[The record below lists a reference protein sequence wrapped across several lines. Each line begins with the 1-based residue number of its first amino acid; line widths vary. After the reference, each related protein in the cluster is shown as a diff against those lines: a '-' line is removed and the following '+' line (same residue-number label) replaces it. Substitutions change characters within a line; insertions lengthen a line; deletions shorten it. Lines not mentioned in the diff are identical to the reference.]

1 METYLPLILTTLTEW
16 LQLTIEHPL
25 YAAALVIGVW
35 LLTALLYSI
44 RISGLTKNNVAIE
57 QAKIAAEANLTTAQ
71 QQLQQ
76 AQDQLTTVTEQQ
88 TQSQRLADT
97 EKQRASSAEQQLIK
111 RNQQI
116 GVIIQ
121 NLASSFDSGERPLPV
136 TEDLNADDLWQQHD
150 KIIHQ
155 LIERLHT
162 EQLAK
167 TELQKFYQAEKDK
180 VSATDAQLSSL
191 HTHLDSQNSL
201 ISTLQQQLTNAL
213 QHQTNLAQIT
223 PVETGNIEQTTP
235 TSNNLASVDEP
246 AEKLKS
252 LFKKPVQQQP
262 SITPVQNIAPPIV
275 TQTATVLVDDKKI
288 AAEPEPVVAPKPAPI
303 EETAEKTSNVAAL
316 KGLYQKFTTAKPDA
330 VKPES
335 VVVSK
340 PAPVEEVAEKTS
352 NVAALKGLYQKFS
365 TTKAEQVE
373 IAPEPK
379 PKPQVIEPVV
389 KIIEET
395 VAPIE
400 QIKPAAPRSF
410 TPTKRPEV
418 KPLTIEP
425 SSRIDE
431 AADLITEKVDKLKN
445 LYGKFFSKKD

>member
-1 METYLPLILTTLTEW
+1 METYLPLIQTTLTEW

-44 RISGLTKNNVAIE
+44 RISALNKNNTASE
-57 QAKIAAEANLTTAQ
+57 QAKIAVEAKLTTAQ

-88 TQSQRLADT
+88 AQSQRLADT
-97 EKQRASSAEQQLIK
+97 EKQRALIAEQQLIK

-116 GVIIQ
+116 GAIIQ
-121 NLASSFDSGERPLPV
+121 SLTNSFDSGQRPLPV
-136 TEDLNADDLWQQHD
+136 TEDLNADDLWQQHHT
-150 KIIHQ
+150 IIQQ

-213 QHQTNLAQIT
+213 KQQAQIT
-223 PVETGNIEQTTP
+223 PVETSNIAEQVTP
-235 TSNNLASVDEP
+235 TSDNVESVAET

-252 LFKKPVQQQP
+252 LFKKPVQEQP
-262 SITPVQNIAPPIV
+262 SITTVQNITPPVV
-275 TQTATVLVDDKKI
+275 TEAATVLVDDKKI
-288 AAEPEPVVAPKPAPI
+288 EAEPEPVVALKPA
-303 EETAEKTSNVAAL
+303 L
-316 KGLYQKFTTAKPDA
+316 
-330 VKPES
+330 
-335 VVVSK
+335 
-340 PAPVEEVAEKTS
+340 VEEVAEKTS
-352 NVAALKGLYQKFS
+352 NVAALKGLYQKF
-365 TTKAEQVE
+365 TTNKAEQVE
-373 IAPEPK
+373 IVPE

-395 VAPIE
+395 AAPVE

-410 TPTKRPEV
+410 TPT
-418 KPLTIEP
+418 
-425 SSRIDE
+425 
-431 AADLITEKVDKLKN
+431 
-445 LYGKFFSKKD
+445 